1 MTFYG
6 TAKPTIEEMREKENR
21 ILGTLDFHSPLL
33 KPDWRISF
41 KGDSIYRAREPNWLG
56 KYQNSKEKFADYNTE
71 TKMFKGAE
79 KQPATCILDQPILE
93 VGRCLFCFLTY
104 PLS

>member
-1 MTFYG
+1 VY
-6 TAKPTIEEMREKENR
+6 
-21 ILGTLDFHSPLL
+21 L
-33 KPDWRISF
+33 SF

-71 TKMFKGAE
+71 TKMLKGAE
-79 KQPATCILDQPILE
+79 KQPANKGQVVHLIPYTLSHILDVGTKPDIELPYCQRSTCILDQPILE

>member
-1 MTFYG
+1 MVLDEHPVKEFYG

-41 KGDSIYRAREPNWLG
+41 KGDSI
-56 KYQNSKEKFADYNTE
+56 
-71 TKMFKGAE
+71 
-79 KQPATCILDQPILE
+79 
-93 VGRCLFCFLTY
+93 
-104 PLS
+104 